1 MITRLRKHYKGNDE
15 GFTLQELL
23 IVILIIGIL
32 VAIAIP
38 IFANQQR
45 AALVASV
52 KSDVKS
58 TLTELSATLTKR
70 PQGIFMT
77 LDSATMRTT
86 YIGLGTA
93 SLREFPMVGVFSAP
107 NTLIQT
113 LGTWDKYYVIG
124 VNTDLGPWPSFTSDL
139 STGKAILTMNAQPGQ
154 FGVLFDSDT
163 GKTVV
168 KGE

>member
-23 IVILIIGIL
+23 IVILVIGIL

-38 IFANQQR
+38 IFANQQK

-58 TLTELSATLTKR
+58 TLTELSAVLTKK
-70 PQGIFMT
+70 PEGIFMT
-77 LDSATMRTT
+77 LDSADMRTT
-86 YIGLGTA
+86 YIGLGTPNI
-93 SLREFPMVGVFSAP
+93 REFPLVGVRSAP

-113 LGTWDKYYVIG
+113 LGTWDKYYVVG
-124 VNTDLGPWPSFTSDL
+124 VNVDIGAWPAFTTDLSGGRT
-139 STGKAILTMNAQPGQ
+139 TLTMTAQPGQ
-154 FGVLFDSDT
+154 FGILFDSNT
-163 GKTVV
+163 GKTLV
-168 KGE
+168 KGD